1 MKWTKD
7 FYCDLQLG
15 LPSPGRATDFQQ
27 AQAKIGALAKLCATA
42 SGS

>member
-1 MKWTKD
+1 MDQGLLLWFAT
-7 FYCDLQLG
+7 

-27 AQAKIGALAKLCATA
+27 AQAKIGALAKVCATA